1 MSNITALQSAR
12 KENRKM
18 IIRFRVTNKKMRV
31 ERGTGRGR
39 GIGES
44 GQEIAREG
52 APVSG
57 GSQKAM
63 DENGR

>member
-1 MSNITALQSAR
+1 
-12 KENRKM
+12 
-18 IIRFRVTNKKMRV
+18 MRV